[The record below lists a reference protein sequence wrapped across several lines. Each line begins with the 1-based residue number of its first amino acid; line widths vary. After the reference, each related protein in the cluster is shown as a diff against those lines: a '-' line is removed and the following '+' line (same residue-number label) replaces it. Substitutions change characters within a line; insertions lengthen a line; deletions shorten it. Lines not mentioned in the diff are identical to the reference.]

1 MPKIAARSH
10 TMIRFTMPDTSL
22 PIAVQNQL
30 LKEQFN
36 KFINCDAMNDILSIL
51 HTDIHDIKTSFNGR
65 VLSNGKVIETIEFLD
80 DKRLEKY
87 RIDLYAPLKELGF
100 YNINKPLSNNH
111 SHITILGG
119 SLTATYNRTKYATN
133 WINKDTKHI
142 DGLACYR
149 PISAKERIRASKD
162 KIGETEFHAMS
173 EAFIESFNLQKH
185 SITDNFT
192 SDRNLNSISN
202 IRIFSNDNSSQED
215 VNYRVLAAPSS
226 APDIRRANTSD
237 TMSFFINNSKLN
249 KDSSIL
255 AITTNRYCNRQ
266 FIQLATEML
275 NLNVSYY
282 LDIVGSLDDNHVDT
296 IDDYN
301 PYQYIHD
308 VIATINL
315 IEKFNKSLPTY

>member
-1 MPKIAARSH
+1 
-10 TMIRFTMPDTSL
+10 MIRFTMPDTSL
-22 PIAVQNQL
+22 PIENQKQL

-36 KFINCDAMNDILSIL
+36 EFIKCDAMSDILSIL

-65 VLSNGKVIETIEFLD
+65 VLSSGKVIETLEFPNE
-80 DKRLEKY
+80 KRLDKY

-133 WINKDTKHI
+133 WINKSTKHI

-149 PISAKERIRASKD
+149 PISPTERTGISKD
-162 KIGETEFHAMS
+162 IIGDTEFHAMS
-173 EAFIESFNLQKH
+173 EAFKETFNLQSH
-185 SITDNFT
+185 NFTDDFT

-202 IRIFSNDNSSQED
+202 IRIFSNVDSSQED
-215 VNYRVLAAPSS
+215 VIYRIFAAPST
-226 APDIRRANTSD
+226 APNLRRANTSD
-237 TMSFFINNSKLN
+237 TLSFFLENGELN

-275 NLNVSYY
+275 NLDMSHY
-282 LDIVGSLDDNHVDT
+282 LDIIGSLDDAHIST
-296 IDDYN
+296 IDNYN
-301 PYQYIHD
+301 PYQYIQE
-308 VIATINL
+308 VIAIIGL
-315 IEKFNKSLPTY
+315 IEDFNKSVPTP